1 MRKLSVLLMVCL
13 MGTICSAGVLLNDTF
28 ADGVRTNTNL
38 PTESALWA
46 SSAADVTTSVGS
58 VAQTMVTSS
67 RRLHTYFT
75 SAGSVSM
82 NVGDKL
88 ITTIE
93 FSPETALYSSTSRNF
108 RLGLF
113 HDSTRC
119 EADGVGDSG
128 TSNAWVDAT
137 GYAVM
142 FSLSSGTAST
152 IQVGKRNSTTATLI
166 GATGA
171 YLWGTGTGG
180 ASNLTLDTVY
190 TMTMAMDYKAVDLMQ
205 VDFTFSNAATGWSTT
220 ASYTDTASVNSTFE
234 FLQMRLSAASGTADV
249 VDIHSIK
256 VEHVVPEPA
265 TLILLGLGGLISL
278 KKRRS

>member
-113 HDSTRC
+113 HDATRC

-128 TSNAWVDAT
+128 TSNAWVDA
-137 GYAVM
+137 
-142 FSLSSGTAST
+142 ST

-166 GATGA
+166 GSTGA

-190 TMTMAMDYKAVDLMQ
+190 TMTMAMDYQAANLMQ